1 MSKHTEA
8 SIDNDDELLEKT
20 LDEVGDGDRDEDD
33 DEDES
38 YMTGSQVESEEESDD
53 GSDINIDL
61 TNNDIYKALCTLLED
76 QDGNNIL
83 DYLNIMKDDLHE
95 LSKGVKNLSL
105 LKKDV
110 NRIADSLERGVALV
124 GTYLQSSSAS
134 TSSSSSGTDKVKD
147 ELHKKVKKSK

>member
-8 SIDNDDELLEKT
+8 SIDNDDEILEETFQEIEEGKE
-20 LDEVGDGDRDEDD
+20 DEE
-33 DEDES
+33 ES
-38 YMTGSQVESEEESDD
+38 YMTGSQVESEEESEEESDD

-124 GTYLQSSSAS
+124 GTYLQSSSGS

>member
-1 MSKHTEA
+1 MSKHTGG
-8 SIDNDDELLEKT
+8 SVDTDEEILEETFQEIEEGKE
-20 LDEVGDGDRDEDD
+20 DEE
-33 DEDES
+33 ES
-38 YMTGSQVESEEESDD
+38 YMTGSQVESEEDSEEESDD

-134 TSSSSSGTDKVKD
+134 AGSSGSDKVKD
-147 ELHKKVKKSK
+147 ESHKKVKKSK